1 MKFSVTLI
9 QEAEDDLFDIY
20 GYILNNDSPAHA
32 EHVLLKLQEACV
44 SLDEM
49 PERGHI
55 PPELERIGITEFK
68 EIHFK
73 PYRIIYEIEKRL
85 VLSTAFWTAGEMFK
99 TFWKEGSCAK

>member
-32 EHVLLKLQEACV
+32 EYVLLKLQEACV

-73 PYRIIYEIEKRL
+73 PYRIIYEIEKKTVFIHCILDGRRDVQDLLERRL
-85 VLSTAFWTAGEMFK
+85 LR
-99 TFWKEGSCAK
+99 

>member
-1 MKFSVTLI
+1 MKFSVMLI

-32 EHVLLKLQEACV
+32 EYVLLKLQGACV

-73 PYRIIYEIEKRL
+73 PYRIIYEIEKKTVFIHCILDGRRDVQDLLERRL
-85 VLSTAFWTAGEMFK
+85 LR
-99 TFWKEGSCAK
+99 

>member
-1 MKFSVTLI
+1 MKFSVALI

-20 GYILNNDSPAHA
+20 DYILNNDSPAHA
-32 EHVLLKLQEACV
+32 EYVLSKLQETCV

-68 EIHFK
+68 EIHLK
-73 PYRIIYEIEKRL
+73 PYRIIYEIEKKTVFIYCILDGRRDIQDLLERRL
-85 VLSTAFWTAGEMFK
+85 LR
-99 TFWKEGSCAK
+99 

>member
-9 QEAEDDLFDIY
+9 REAEDDLFDIY

-32 EHVLLKLQEACV
+32 EYVLLKLQEACV
-44 SLDEM
+44 SLDER

-55 PPELERIGITEFK
+55 PPELERIGINEIK

-73 PYRIIYEIEKRL
+73 PHRIIYEIEKKTVFIHCILDGRRDIQDLLERRL
-85 VLSTAFWTAGEMFK
+85 LR
-99 TFWKEGSCAK
+99 

>member
-1 MKFSVTLI
+1 MLI

-32 EHVLLKLQEACV
+32 EYVLLKLQEACV

-73 PYRIIYEIEKRL
+73 PYRIIYEIEKKTVFIHCILDGRRDVQDLLERRL
-85 VLSTAFWTAGEMFK
+85 LR
-99 TFWKEGSCAK
+99 

>member
-1 MKFSVTLI
+1 MLI
-9 QEAEDDLFDIY
+9 QEAEDDLFDIC

-32 EHVLLKLQEACV
+32 EYVLLKLQEACV

-49 PERGHI
+49 PERGHT

-73 PYRIIYEIEKRL
+73 PYRVIYEIEKKTVFIHCILDGRRDVQDLLERRL
-85 VLSTAFWTAGEMFK
+85 LR
-99 TFWKEGSCAK
+99 

>member
-32 EHVLLKLQEACV
+32 EYVILKLQEACIN
-44 SLDEM
+44 LDEM

-55 PPELERIGITEFK
+55 PPELERIGTTGFK

-73 PYRIIYEIEKRL
+73 PYRIIYEIEKKTVFVHCVLDGRRDLQDLLERRL
-85 VLSTAFWTAGEMFK
+85 LR
-99 TFWKEGSCAK
+99 